1 MFTYLVNS
9 STQKPIPRAPDQ
21 KVVGKNKG
29 KLDSGIEVN
38 VTYIQKEVQV
48 EKHVNGVKKSLC
60 TDRTFMRCDTCFIL
74 QSY

>member
-21 KVVGKNKG
+21 NVVGKNKV

-48 EKHVNGVKKSLC
+48 EKLVDGVKKSLC
-60 TDRTFMRCDTCFIL
+60 TDRTFMMM
-74 QSY
+74 